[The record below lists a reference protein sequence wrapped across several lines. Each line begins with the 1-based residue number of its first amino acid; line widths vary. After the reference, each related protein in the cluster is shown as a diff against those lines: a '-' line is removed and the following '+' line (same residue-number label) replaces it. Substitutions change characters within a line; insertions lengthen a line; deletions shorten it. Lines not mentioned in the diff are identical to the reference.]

1 MTSLSLVV
9 VAGSFLRPV
18 GGWLSDRIGGYR
30 LLLALY
36 AGVAIGLFFTS
47 TLPPS
52 ASSFPPSSSSW
63 ECSAWA
69 TELYFQLAPQRFSA
83 DIELITGIV
92 GAAGGLGGFFLP
104 SILGAIKDHFGG
116 YGAGLLLFAGLML
129 AAVLLLLE
137 FGVHWQKT
145 WVESALDRTRI
156 FSYRK
161 RPGIP
166 ETVAAEAEV
175 AAE

>member
-1 MTSLSLVV
+1 MGMLGMGNGAV
-9 VAGSFLRPV
+9 
-18 GGWLSDRIGGYR
+18 
-30 LLLALY
+30 
-36 AGVAIGLFFTS
+36 
-47 TLPPS
+47 
-52 ASSFPPSSSSW
+52 
-63 ECSAWA
+63 
-69 TELYFQLAPQRFSA
+69 FQLAPQRFSA
-83 DIELITGIV
+83 DIELITGVV
-92 GAAGGLGGFFLP
+92 GAAGGLRGFFLP